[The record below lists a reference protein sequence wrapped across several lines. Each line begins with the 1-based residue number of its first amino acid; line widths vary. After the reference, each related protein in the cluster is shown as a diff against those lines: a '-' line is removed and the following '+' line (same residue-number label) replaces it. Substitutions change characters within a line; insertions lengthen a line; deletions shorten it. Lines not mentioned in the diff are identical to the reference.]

1 MLMTRTSLALAA
13 ALSLAVGVPAAADV
27 LDRTAT
33 INGMRV
39 EYKVITPRNFDPTK
53 TYPSVLAF
61 PPGDQSMDMVMVGI
75 DYNYRAEAERRGYIV
90 IEPAAPGGLSF
101 VRGGDRIFPAFI
113 TKLLAD
119 YKIQDNKFN
128 AIGQS
133 NGGRA
138 VFKIVADY
146 PQYFLSVTGFPGRL
160 EEATPAKLDTLAKLC
175 VHMYVGEYD
184 DAWLGD
190 TRAQADTLRARGAK
204 ITFHLERGQ
213 EHVLSTVAN
222 EGAARLFDQFD
233 AARQGR
239 CAE

>member
-1 MLMTRTSLALAA
+1 MTRTRLGLAA
-13 ALSLAVGVPAAADV
+13 ALALLTAVPAAADV
-27 LDRTAT
+27 LDQTAT

-39 EYKVITPRNFDPTK
+39 EYKVIRPRNFDPAK
-53 TYPSVLAF
+53 TYPAVLAF
-61 PPGDQSMDMVMVGI
+61 PPGDQSMDMVMVGV

-113 TKLLAD
+113 EKLLAD
-119 YKIQDNKFN
+119 YKVQGNKFN

-138 VFKIVADY
+138 VFKIAADY

-160 EEATPAKLDTLAKLC
+160 EGATPAKLDQLAKLC
-175 VHMYVGEYD
+175 VHMFVGEYD
-184 DAWLGD
+184 DAWLSD
-190 TRAQADTLRARGAK
+190 TREQADDLRKRGAK
-204 ITFHLERGQ
+204 ITFSVERGQ

-233 AARQGR
+233 AARKGA

>member
-1 MLMTRTSLALAA
+1 MTRKRLLAA
-13 ALSLAVGVPAAADV
+13 LALSLFAASSAVADV

-39 EYKVITPRNFDPTK
+39 EYKVITPRNFDPAK
-53 TYPSVLAF
+53 TYPAVLAF
-61 PPGDQSMDMVMVGI
+61 PPGDQSMDMVMVGV

-113 TKLLAD
+113 EKLLAD
-119 YKIQDNKFN
+119 YKVQGNKFN
-128 AIGQS
+128 VVGQS

-138 VFKIVADY
+138 AFKIAADY

-160 EEATPAKLDTLAKLC
+160 EAAPPQKLDALAKLC

-184 DAWLGD
+184 DAWLGE

-204 ITFHLERGQ
+204 ITFHLEKGQ

-222 EGAARLFDQFD
+222 EGAARLFDQFE
-233 AARQGR
+233 AARKGA

>member
-1 MLMTRTSLALAA
+1 MTCIRLLAA
-13 ALSLAVGVPAAADV
+13 LALSLFAGLPAAAEV
-27 LDRTAT
+27 LDETAT
-33 INGMRV
+33 INGTTV
-39 EYKVITPRNFDPTK
+39 EYKVIRPRNFDPAK
-53 TYPSVLAF
+53 AYPAVLAF

-90 IEPAAPGGLSF
+90 IEPAAPGGVGF

-113 TKLLAD
+113 EKLLTD
-119 YKIQDNKFN
+119 YKVLDNKFN

-138 VFKIVADY
+138 VFKIAADY

-160 EEATPAKLDTLAKLC
+160 EGATPAKLDALTKLC
-175 VHMYVGEYD
+175 VHMFVGEYD
-184 DAWLGD
+184 DAWLGES
-190 TRAQADTLRARGAK
+190 RAQAEALRARGAK
-204 ITFHLERGQ
+204 VTFHLERGQ

-233 AARQGR
+233 SARLGR
-239 CAE
+239 CSE

>member
-1 MLMTRTSLALAA
+1 MMRSTLFMTIMTALFASSIA
-13 ALSLAVGVPAAADV
+13 SADV
-27 LDRTAT
+27 LDQTAT
-33 INGMRV
+33 INGMKV
-39 EYKVITPRNFDPTK
+39 QYKVIRPRNFDPAK
-53 TYPSVLAF
+53 TYPAVLAF
-61 PPGDQSMDMVMVGI
+61 PPGDQSMDMVMVGV

-113 TKLLAD
+113 DKLLAD

-128 AIGQS
+128 GVGQS

-138 VFKIVADY
+138 VFKVAAEY

-160 EEATPAKLDTLAKLC
+160 EEATPAKLDALAKLC

-190 TRAQADTLRARGAK
+190 TKAQADTLRARGAK

-222 EGAARLFDQFD
+222 SGAARLFDQFD
-233 AARQGR
+233 AARKGR

>member
-1 MLMTRTSLALAA
+1 MTRTSIGLAA
-13 ALSLAVGVPAAADV
+13 ALAILAAAPVAADV
-27 LDRTAT
+27 LSQTAT
-33 INGMRV
+33 VNGMRV
-39 EYKVITPRNFDPTK
+39 EYKVIRPRNFDPAK
-53 TYPSVLAF
+53 AYPAVLAF
-61 PPGDQSMDMVMVGI
+61 PPGDQSMDMVMVGV
-75 DYNYRAEAERRGYIV
+75 DYNYRAEAEKRGYLV

-113 TKLLAD
+113 EKLLAD
-119 YKIQDNKFN
+119 YKVQGNKFN

-138 VFKIVADY
+138 VFKIAADY

-160 EEATPAKLDTLAKLC
+160 EGATPAKLDQLAKLC
-175 VHMYVGEYD
+175 VHMFVGEYD
-184 DAWLGD
+184 DAWLSD
-190 TRAQADTLRARGAK
+190 TREQAEALRARGAK
-204 ITFHLERGQ
+204 ITFSVERGQ

>member
-1 MLMTRTSLALAA
+1 
-13 ALSLAVGVPAAADV
+13 VNDQ
-27 LDRTAT
+27 TAT
-33 INGMRV
+33 INAMTV
-39 EYKVITPRNFDPTK
+39 HYKVIRPRNFDPAK
-53 TYPSVLAF
+53 TYPAVLAF

-113 TKLLAD
+113 EKLLAD
-119 YKIQDNKFN
+119 YKVQDKKFN

-138 VFKIVADY
+138 VFKIAADY
-146 PQYFLSVTGFPGRL
+146 PQYFWSVTGFPGLL
-160 EEATPAKLDTLAKLC
+160 EGATPAKMDALAKMC
-175 VHMYVGEYD
+175 IHMFVGEYD
-184 DAWLGD
+184 GGWLEE
-190 TRAQADTLRARGAK
+190 TRAQAAALKARGAK
-204 ITFHLERGQ
+204 ITLSVERGQ

-222 EGAARLFDQFD
+222 EGAARLFDQFE
-233 AARQGR
+233 AARKGA

>member
-1 MLMTRTSLALAA
+1 MTRTSFGLAV
-13 ALSLAVGVPAAADV
+13 ALSLAIGAPAAADV
-27 LDRTAT
+27 LDQTAT
-33 INGMRV
+33 VNGMRV
-39 EYKVITPRNFDPTK
+39 EYKVIRPRNFDPAK
-53 TYPSVLAF
+53 TYPAVLAF
-61 PPGDQSMDMVMVGI
+61 PPGDQSMDMVMVGV
-75 DYNYRAEAERRGYIV
+75 DYNYRAEAEKRGYIV

-113 TKLLAD
+113 EKLLAD
-119 YKIQDNKFN
+119 YKVQGNKFN

-138 VFKIVADY
+138 VFKIAADY

-160 EEATPAKLDTLAKLC
+160 EGATPAKLDQLAKLC
-175 VHMYVGEYD
+175 VHMFVGEYD
-184 DAWLGD
+184 DAWLSD
-190 TRAQADTLRARGAK
+190 TREQAEALRARGAK
-204 ITFHLERGQ
+204 ITFSVERGQ

-233 AARQGR
+233 AARKGA

>member
-1 MLMTRTSLALAA
+1 MRRTLRVVTIAVSLLA
-13 ALSLAVGVPAAADV
+13 SSIAAADV

-33 INGMRV
+33 INGMTV
-39 EYKVITPRNFDPTK
+39 EYKVITPRNFDPAE
-53 TYPSVLAF
+53 TYPAVLAF
-61 PPGDQSMDMVMVGI
+61 PPGDQSMDMVMVGV

-90 IEPAAPGGLSF
+90 IEPAAPGGVGF

-128 AIGQS
+128 AVGQS

-138 VFKIVADY
+138 AFKIAADY
-146 PQYFLSVTGFPGRL
+146 PQYFISVTGFPGRL
-160 EEATPAKLDTLAKLC
+160 ENDTPAKLDALAKLC

-184 DAWLGD
+184 DAWLGE

-204 ITFHLERGQ
+204 ATFHLEKGQ

-222 EGAARLFDQFD
+222 EGAARLFDQFE
-233 AARQGR
+233 AARKGA

>member
-1 MLMTRTSLALAA
+1 MTRTSFALAA
-13 ALSLAVGVPAAADV
+13 AMSIAIGASASADV

-33 INGMRV
+33 INGVRV
-39 EYKVITPRNFDPTK
+39 EYKVITPRNFDPAK
-53 TYPSVLAF
+53 TYPAVLAF
-61 PPGDQSMDMVMVGI
+61 PPGDQSMDMVMVGV

-90 IEPAAPGGLSF
+90 IEPAAPGGVGF

-113 TKLLAD
+113 DKLLAD
-119 YKIQDNKFN
+119 YKVQDNKFN

-138 VFKIVADY
+138 VFKIASDY

-160 EEATPAKLDTLAKLC
+160 EGATPAKLDALAKLC
-175 VHMYVGEYD
+175 LHMFVGEYD
-184 DAWLGD
+184 DSWLED
-190 TRAQADTLRARGAK
+190 SRTQAATLRARGAK
-204 ITFHLERGQ
+204 VTFSVEKGQ

-222 EGAARLFDQFD
+222 QGASRLFDQFD
-233 AARQGR
+233 AARKGA

>member
-1 MLMTRTSLALAA
+1 MTRTRLLAVL
-13 ALSLAVGVPAAADV
+13 ALSLFAASPAAADV
-27 LDRTAT
+27 LDQTAT
-33 INGMRV
+33 INGTTV
-39 EYKVITPRNFDPTK
+39 EYKVIVPRNFDPAK
-53 TYPSVLAF
+53 TYPAVLAF

-90 IEPAAPGGLSF
+90 IEPAAPGGVGF

-113 TKLLAD
+113 EKLLAD
-119 YKIQDNKFN
+119 YKVLDNKFN

-138 VFKIVADY
+138 VFKIASDF

-160 EEATPAKLDTLAKLC
+160 EEATPAKLDALAKLC
-175 VHMYVGEYD
+175 VHMFVGEYD
-184 DAWLGD
+184 DAWLEESR
-190 TRAQADTLRARGAK
+190 TQAATLRARGAK
-204 ITFHLERGQ
+204 VTFSVEKGQ

-222 EGAARLFDQFD
+222 QGAARLFDQFD
-233 AARQGR
+233 AARKGA

>member
-1 MLMTRTSLALAA
+1 MTRTAFVLAA
-13 ALSLAVGVPAAADV
+13 ALSVAIGASASADV
-27 LDRTAT
+27 LDRTVT

-39 EYKVITPRNFDPTK
+39 EYKVITPRNFDPAK
-53 TYPSVLAF
+53 TYPAVLAF
-61 PPGDQSMDMVMVGI
+61 PPGDQSMDMVMVGV

-90 IEPAAPGGLSF
+90 IEPAAPGGVGF

-113 TKLLAD
+113 DKLLAD
-119 YKIQDNKFN
+119 YKVQDNKFN

-138 VFKIVADY
+138 VFKIASDY

-160 EEATPAKLDTLAKLC
+160 EGATPAKLDALAKLC
-175 VHMYVGEYD
+175 LHMFVGEYD
-184 DAWLGD
+184 DSWLED
-190 TRAQADTLRARGAK
+190 SRTQAATLRARGAK
-204 ITFHLERGQ
+204 VTFSVEKGQ

-222 EGAARLFDQFD
+222 QGASRLFDQFD
-233 AARQGR
+233 AARKGA

>member
-1 MLMTRTSLALAA
+1 MTRTSFALSA
-13 ALSLAVGVPAAADV
+13 ALSVLVSSFAAADV
-27 LDRTAT
+27 IDQTAT

-39 EYKVITPRNFDPTK
+39 EYKVIRPADFDPAK
-53 TYPSVLAF
+53 TYPAVLAF
-61 PPGDQSMDMVMVGI
+61 PPGDQSMDMVMVGV
-75 DYNYRAEAERRGYIV
+75 DYNYRAEAEKRGYIV

-113 TKLLAD
+113 DKLLAD

-128 AIGQS
+128 GVGQS

-138 VFKIVADY
+138 VFKIASDY

-160 EEATPAKLDTLAKLC
+160 DGATPAKLDELAKLC
-175 VHMYVGEYD
+175 VHMFVGEHD
-184 DAWLGD
+184 SLWLDD

-204 ITFHLERGQ
+204 ITFHLEQGQ

-233 AARQGR
+233 AARRGR

>member
-1 MLMTRTSLALAA
+1 MTRTSFG
-13 ALSLAVGVPAAADV
+13 LAVGLLLLTVAPAAADV
-27 LDRTAT
+27 LDQTAT
-33 INGMRV
+33 ISGMRV
-39 EYKVITPRNFDPTK
+39 EYKVIRPRNFDPAK
-53 TYPSVLAF
+53 AYPAVLAF
-61 PPGDQSMDMVMVGI
+61 PPGDQSMDMVMVGV

-113 TKLLAD
+113 EKLLAD
-119 YKIQDNKFN
+119 YKVQGNKFN

-138 VFKIVADY
+138 VFKIAADY
-146 PQYFLSVTGFPGRL
+146 PKYFLSVTGFPGRL
-160 EEATPAKLDTLAKLC
+160 EGATPAKLDQLAKLC
-175 VHMYVGEYD
+175 VHMFVGEYD
-184 DAWLGD
+184 DAWLSD
-190 TRAQADTLRARGAK
+190 TREQAEALRARGAK
-204 ITFHLERGQ
+204 ITFSVERGQ

>member
-1 MLMTRTSLALAA
+1 MTRTSFVLAA
-13 ALSLAVGVPAAADV
+13 ALSLALGAPAAADV
-27 LDRTAT
+27 LDQTAT

-39 EYKVITPRNFDPTK
+39 EYKVIRPRNFDPVK
-53 TYPSVLAF
+53 TYPAVLAF
-61 PPGDQSMDMVMVGI
+61 PPGDQSMDMVMVGV

-113 TKLLAD
+113 EKLLAD
-119 YKIQDNKFN
+119 YKIEGNKFN
-128 AIGQS
+128 GVGQS

-138 VFKIVADY
+138 VFKIAADY
-146 PQYFLSVTGFPGRL
+146 PQYFWSVTGFPGRL
-160 EEATPAKLDTLAKLC
+160 ENATPAKLDALAKLC
-175 VHMYVGEYD
+175 VHMYVGEFD
-184 DAWLGD
+184 DAWLGE

-204 ITFHLERGQ
+204 ITFHLEKGQ

-233 AARQGR
+233 AARKGA

>member
-1 MLMTRTSLALAA
+1 
-13 ALSLAVGVPAAADV
+13 
-27 LDRTAT
+27 
-33 INGMRV
+33 MRV
-39 EYKVITPRNFDPTK
+39 EYKVIRPRNFDPAK
-53 TYPSVLAF
+53 AYPAVLAF
-61 PPGDQSMDMVMVGI
+61 PPGDQSMDMVMVGV

-113 TKLLAD
+113 EKLLAD
-119 YKIQDNKFN
+119 YKVQGNKFN

-138 VFKIVADY
+138 VFKIAADY
-146 PQYFLSVTGFPGRL
+146 PKYFLSVTGFPGRL
-160 EEATPAKLDTLAKLC
+160 EGATPAKLDQLAKLC
-175 VHMYVGEYD
+175 VHMFVGEYD
-184 DAWLGD
+184 DAWLSD
-190 TRAQADTLRARGAK
+190 TREQAEALRARGAK
-204 ITFHLERGQ
+204 ITFSVERGQ